1 MCGEDL
7 RVGLMG
13 FPVGLMGVG
22 AGWPQGDDAGLFQPA
37 AASAE
42 TIRAEPSRAISFLSS
57 AFSAC
62 SCPFS
67 RARSS
72 MRSSSRSRVL
82 SEGAAG
88 DELRN
93 ISPLPAMSQSG
104 LICGNMSIIFANVSD
119 FKPDFLTIALW
130 IKPSDTE
137 IFCSNCRVL
146 IPRYSIICFNLSSIV

>member
-1 MCGEDL
+1 MCAA
-7 RVGLMG
+7 RVFVGLMG
-13 FPVGLMGVG
+13 LMGLMGVG
-22 AGWPQGDDAGLFQPA
+22 DRRPQWYDAGMLQPA

-42 TIRAEPSRAISFLSS
+42 TMRAEASRASSFFNS
-57 AFSAC
+57 AFSAW

-67 RARSS
+67 RARYS

>member
-1 MCGEDL
+1 MMVFSVLLACGVAYTVPCGEDL

-22 AGWPQGDDAGLFQPA
+22 IGRPQGNDAGLFQPA

-67 RARSS
+67 RAR
-72 MRSSSRSRVL
+72 M
-82 SEGAAG
+82 A
-88 DELRN
+88 
-93 ISPLPAMSQSG
+93 
-104 LICGNMSIIFANVSD
+104 
-119 FKPDFLTIALW
+119 
-130 IKPSDTE
+130 
-137 IFCSNCRVL
+137 
-146 IPRYSIICFNLSSIV
+146 